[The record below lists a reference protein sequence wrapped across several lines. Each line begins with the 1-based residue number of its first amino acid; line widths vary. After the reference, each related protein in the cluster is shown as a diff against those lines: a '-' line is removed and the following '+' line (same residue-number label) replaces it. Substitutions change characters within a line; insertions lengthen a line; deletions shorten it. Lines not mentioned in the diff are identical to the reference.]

1 MKSFCESNDIIKKVK
16 GQPTEWKKSTCNSY
30 IWQGSDN
37 QNLQRTLGTQK
48 QKEKTT
54 QLKDEGLRQF
64 FPGSANNKE
73 STYQCRRHK
82 RCRFNPWSGKT
93 PLERKW
99 HSTPIFL
106 LEESHG
112 QRSLMGY
119 SSGGSQSQ
127 TWLSDWTELNWW
139 GNDPERYSIAGSG
152 SEWLPPGFEPVT
164 LA

>member
-37 QNLQRTLGTQK
+37 QNLQRTLETQK

-73 STYQCRRHK
+73 STYEYRRHM
-82 RCRFNPWSGKT
+82 RCRFNPWSGEEIA
-93 PLERKW
+93 L
-99 HSTPIFL
+99 HSNILAGRIP
-106 LEESHG
+106 
-112 QRSLMGY
+112 
-119 SSGGSQSQ
+119 
-127 TWLSDWTELNWW
+127 WTEKPDGLQSRWIAESDMAKHIHTKPK
-139 GNDPERYSIAGSG
+139 GLKQTYLQSIWR
-152 SEWLPPGFEPVT
+152 EVHY
-164 LA
+164 